1 MRKAFIQSLIKL
13 ASTDERVVLL
23 TGDLGYLVIEEFI
36 ERFPKQFY
44 WPMSEAEYEQAL
56 QEVSK

>member
-13 ASTDERVVLL
+13 AGTDERVVLL

-36 ERFPKQFY
+36 ERFPKQFFNV
-44 WPMSEAEYEQAL
+44 EAAMFAAHRK

>member
-23 TGDLGYLVIEEFI
+23 TGDLGYLVIEEFM
-36 ERFPKQFY
+36 EKFPKQFFNVGAA
-44 WPMSEAEYEQAL
+44 MFAARRK